1 MIFEENA
8 VAEENKSPYTTGW
21 VIFGILMVLTI
32 VEYFVAN
39 LGSAVLLIII
49 AIAKAG
55 LIMNYFMHIYRLW
68 RTEEEH
74 H

>member
-1 MIFEENA
+1 MVEQ
-8 VAEENKSPYTTGW
+8 KSPYTIGW
-21 VIFGILMVLTI
+21 IVFIILMVLTI
-32 VEYFVAN
+32 AEFYIART
-39 LGSAVLLIII
+39 GSAVLLIIV

-68 RTEEEH
+68 RSEEEH